1 MTARPVVRPDQLADI
16 DLASPRL
23 HAEQELGE
31 VWRYLRANQPVYW
44 HRPRGTQPGFW
55 VISRHADAVAV
66 YQDKEHFTTE
76 NGNALSTLLADG
88 DSAGGTM
95 LAVTDGVR
103 HDQVRGVLAKGLSRR
118 TLAAVAESLQRT
130 VDGLIEA
137 ALEKG
142 DCDAAV
148 DISSSVPLGAICDML
163 ELPEADRRYLLNLTA
178 HAWSSDDADE
188 PPENNWIAKNEILLY
203 FSKLSRE
210 RRGGPGNDMVSQL
223 ANCRIDDEP
232 LSPAEVMANCYG
244 LMIGGDETGR
254 HAITGTLLALIENP
268 GQWRA
273 LKNGDVDLAT
283 ATEEALRWT
292 VPSLHGGRTA
302 TGDVVI
308 GNQEIKKGDIV
319 SAWVSSVNRDEAVF
333 SEPDTF
339 NLARTPNKHF
349 TFAYGSH
356 YCLGHRVGR
365 MEVYAVLDALRRLV
379 SDIEQ
384 TGDEKWIYSSI
395 LHGMSS
401 LPVRLT
407 ADG

>member
-1 MTARPVVRPDQLADI
+1 
-16 DLASPRL
+16 
-23 HAEQELGE
+23 
-31 VWRYLRANQPVYW
+31 
-44 HRPRGTQPGFW
+44 
-55 VISRHADAVAV
+55 V
-66 YQDKEHFTTE
+66 YQDKAHFTTE
-76 NGNALSTLLADG
+76 TGNALATLLMGG
-88 DSAGGTM
+88 DSASGTM

-103 HDQVRGVLAKGLSRR
+103 HDQIRTVLTKGLSRR
-118 TLAAVAESLQRT
+118 TLDAVADSLQRT
-130 VDGLIEA
+130 VDRLIET

-148 DISSSVPLGAICDML
+148 DISSSVPLGAICDLL

-178 HAWSSDDADE
+178 HAWSTDYADE
-188 PPENNWIAKNEILLY
+188 PAEEGWVAKNEILLY
-203 FSKLSRE
+203 FSKLSQQRK
-210 RRGGPGNDMVSQL
+210 GCPASDMVSLL
-223 ANCRIDDEP
+223 ANCRIEEEP

-254 HAITGTLLALIENP
+254 HAITGTILALIENP

-273 LKNGDVDLAT
+273 LKNGDVDLQT

-302 TGDVVI
+302 TGDVVV
-308 GNQEIKKGDIV
+308 NDHTIKKDDVV
-319 SAWVSSVNRDEAVF
+319 SVWISSANRDETVF
-333 SEPDTF
+333 REPDTF
-339 NLARTPNKHF
+339 DLARTPNKHF

-356 YCLGHRVGR
+356 YCLGHRLGR

-379 SDIEQ
+379 TDIEQ
-384 TGDEKWIYSSI
+384 IGDEKWIYSSI

-407 ADG
+407 A